1 LKNQKKRYISINRE
15 SHCISGYIILYVG
28 KEEKMEIINCAIKER
43 LVEEMKKEALSGSI
57 QSTCPNDCPKELC
70 PKCRV
75 QDG

>member
-1 LKNQKKRYISINRE
+1 
-15 SHCISGYIILYVG
+15 
-28 KEEKMEIINCAIKER
+28 MEIINCAIKER